1 LTLPFEVPIVCHMSA
16 PAKIERRVLR
26 RDGFRFELRPYSTGV
41 EAELFAA
48 AIASRESIERWMGWL
63 HPGYELD
70 DCKWWVESSI
80 ISWDVGSSFEFVI
93 FDTVDGSAV
102 GSCGLNA
109 INRLDLVCNLGYWVN
124 SEKRRLGAATQ
135 ATQLI
140 WQFGIEQAGLNRL
153 EIVVAR
159 GNVASRRVAEKVG
172 ALYEGVLRDR
182 LRVGERVFD
191 AHMYACLRK

>member
-1 LTLPFEVPIVCHMSA
+1 
-16 PAKIERRVLR
+16 
-26 RDGFRFELRPYSTGV
+26 
-41 EAELFAA
+41 
-48 AIASRESIERWMGWL
+48 MGWL

-80 ISWDVGSSFEFVI
+80 IGWDVGSSFEFVI
-93 FDTVDGSAV
+93 FDTVDESAV

-140 WQFGIEQAGLNRL
+140 WQFGIGQAGLNRL

-182 LRVGERVFD
+182 LRVGEKVFD